1 MSAMGS
7 GPFACQRWGSPTSAC
22 WSSVHS
28 AALQSRLTPHADRKS
43 WEGTF
48 YIVVMWVKQCH
59 KPSPSDHMWSPYV
72 YRWYGYH
79 SQSWVVYDCFTHI
92 TVTAF
97 FETVVWWLSSEDRPT
112 VPKDQAAWSAA
123 VSAAER
129 SAWPRSHSLTPL
141 WSLNVFLDG
150 WLEVYEASAMS
161 WNSRDVHSNSLQSS
175 SMFQIFCRVCHFYI
189 SFPPFERPCRFL
201 WLVWRGGKRQ
211 RWHAQ
216 GARWAH
222 VDSGAMARSPESTEA
237 QRNPWNPWRC
247 SPLKSSK
254 KHKETTHK

>member
-1 MSAMGS
+1 MLRTQIQRCQRWALGRL
-7 GPFACQRWGSPTSAC
+7 PCQRWGSPTSAC
-22 WSSVHS
+22 WRVYIVQS
-28 AALQSRLTPHADRKS
+28 LQSRLTPHADRKS

-123 VSAAER
+123 V
-129 SAWPRSHSLTPL
+129 
-141 WSLNVFLDG
+141 F
-150 WLEVYEASAMS
+150 
-161 WNSRDVHSNSLQSS
+161 
-175 SMFQIFCRVCHFYI
+175 FCRRKVRLTAK
-189 SFPPFERPCRFL
+189 P
-201 WLVWRGGKRQ
+201 
-211 RWHAQ
+211 
-216 GARWAH
+216 
-222 VDSGAMARSPESTEA
+222 
-237 QRNPWNPWRC
+237 
-247 SPLKSSK
+247 
-254 KHKETTHK
+254 